1 LEKARLAL
9 LQTPGIAARL
19 QAASPTESAP
29 VKPAPTP
36 RPPAFLALTAAALL
50 AFGAAVQ
57 ACPSDAQPRQA
68 GTLLTVQI
76 SGGTVLSLGLGELAG
91 LPATTLKQSQTVTA
105 PGGSGGAGAERSV
118 TWQGVLLKDVL
129 LKADFGGP
137 TDRAAR
143 TGVIEAVASDG
154 YRAVYSWGEVFNSSL
169 GEQLIVISAA
179 DGRPLDAAAGP
190 LALRSLADQR
200 PGPRHVRNLC
210 AVVVRRL

>member
-1 LEKARLAL
+1 
-9 LQTPGIAARL
+9 
-19 QAASPTESAP
+19 
-29 VKPAPTP
+29 VKPAPALRAP
-36 RPPAFLALTAAALL
+36 VFLLLASVSFLALSP
-50 AFGAAVQ
+50 AVH
-57 ACPSDAQPRQA
+57 ACPGDAQQRGV
-68 GTLLTVQI
+68 GTQLTVQV
-76 SGGTVLSLGLGELAG
+76 SGGAVLALSADGMAD
-91 LPATTLKQSQTVTA
+91 LPAATLKQSQTVTA
-105 PGGSGGAGAERSV
+105 GSRAGVERSV
-118 TWQGVLLKDVL
+118 DWRGVLLKDIL

-143 TGVIEAVASDG
+143 TGVIEAVATDG

-169 GEQLIVISAA
+169 GDQLIVITAV